1 MWLFVTRE
9 RHLGSPSIHYNI
21 RTCVTFDRSVLRDW
35 PPKVILFYFIRY
47 LQVVPNSSDD
57 DNLLIEVLKVLDIIL
72 SSPRQPPEPVV
83 AWVARV
89 VLQRDGPQMTL
100 LRNVQTSTAG
110 SQTVSESKRYALLMF
125 FLIL

>member
-1 MWLFVTRE
+1 M
-9 RHLGSPSIHYNI
+9 
-21 RTCVTFDRSVLRDW
+21 
-35 PPKVILFYFIRY
+35 
-47 LQVVPNSSDD
+47 VPNSSDD

-100 LRNVQTSTAG
+100 LRNVQTSAAG

-125 FLIL
+125 FL